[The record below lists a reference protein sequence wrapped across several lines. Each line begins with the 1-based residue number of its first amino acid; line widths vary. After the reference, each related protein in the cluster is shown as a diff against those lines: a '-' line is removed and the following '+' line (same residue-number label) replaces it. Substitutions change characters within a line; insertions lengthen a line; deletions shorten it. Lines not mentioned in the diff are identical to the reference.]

1 MKLNYYG
8 DTDSL
13 YIDLNSRPSV
23 ETREIEEGL
32 LVDLDKDGHVVGID
46 IDHASKMIDWQK
58 LELVH
63 LPVLVIN
70 AA

>member
-32 LVDLDKDGHVVGID
+32 MIDLDKDGHVVGID
-46 IDHASKMIDWQK
+46 IDYASKRLDLK
-58 LELVH
+58 RLELIH
-63 LPVLVIN
+63 LPVLEID

>member
-13 YIDLNSRPSV
+13 YIDLNSKPSF
-23 ETREIEEGL
+23 ETREVAEGL
-32 LVDLDKDGHVVGID
+32 LVDFDKEGHVVGID
-46 IDHASKMIDWQK
+46 IDRASTLLVLNK
-58 LELVH
+58 LELTH
-63 LPVLVIN
+63 LPLVEIK

>member
-13 YIDLNSRPSV
+13 YIDLNSRPSA
-23 ETREIEEGL
+23 ETREIVEGL
-32 LVDLDKDGHVVGID
+32 LVDLDKDGRVVGID
-46 IDHASKMIDWQK
+46 IDHASTMRDLKK
-58 LELVH
+58 LELLH
-63 LPVLVIN
+63 LPVVEIN

>member
-46 IDHASKMIDWQK
+46 IDHASKMMDLKK

-63 LPVLVIN
+63 LPVLEIN